1 MKKRWVYAILV
12 LFWMVI
18 LVWFSLQPKLPI
30 DAQEHVKWII
40 GQVEK
45 RYTIDHLKHSIS
57 EQITWLEPGFAKFYS
72 FYGMTYNDKSSAFN
86 FLVRKAGHFLVY
98 FILGCLL
105 YLSLR
110 KFVVST
116 YLWTA
121 LIGLLFALFD
131 ELNQSY
137 SSGRT
142 SMIQDVLLDFAGI
155 ACALLFIS
163 TWKGIIR
170 GIRQLQKKARDRF
183 SA

>member
-1 MKKRWVYAILV
+1 MNKRWVYAFLV
-12 LFWMVI
+12 LFWMII

-30 DAQEHVKWII
+30 DAKEHVRWVI

-45 RYTIDHLKHSIS
+45 RYTIDHMKSSIS
-57 EQITWLEPGFAKFYS
+57 EQIVWLEPAFEKFYS
-72 FYGMTYNDKSSAFN
+72 FYGMKYNDKSSAFN
-86 FLVRKAGHFLVY
+86 FLVRKAGHFSVY

-105 YLSLR
+105 FLTLR
-110 KFVVST
+110 KFVAST

-131 ELNQSY
+131 ELNQAY

-163 TWKGIIR
+163 AIRWIIQGLRWLRNKGR
-170 GIRQLQKKARDRF
+170 GRF
-183 SA
+183 ST